1 MSDVDQRDSSRNRD
15 VRMTTTNTA
24 AYSEALE
31 RLRSAQK
38 NTKGAPA
45 YSRFV
50 NRRAGRHLAALAY
63 VLGLTPNAVTA
74 ISAAFSFAGIAVLAL
89 VSPSVPAGIAV
100 TAALLI
106 GYALDSADGQLAR
119 LRGGGST
126 SGEWLDHMVDATKI
140 SSLHLA
146 VLVSYYRFFD
156 LPSDAWLLV
165 PVGFTVVGAVS
176 FFGMTLNDLL
186 RRNKASEKVITR
198 SDTSSPLRA
207 LLVLPTDYGLLCLVF
222 LLLGWPSLFFKA
234 YSVLFFCCAL
244 FLVLAA
250 VKWFGEMRAIDVAPA
265 LKSG

>member
-1 MSDVDQRDSSRNRD
+1 MTDVDQRDSTGSYR
-15 VRMTTTNTA
+15 
-24 AYSEALE
+24 EALE

-50 NRRAGRHLAALAY
+50 NRRAGRYLAAGAHL
-63 VLGLTPNAVTA
+63 LGMTPNAVTA
-74 ISAAFSFAGIAVLAL
+74 ISAAFSFAAIAVLAVFGPSLL
-89 VSPSVPAGIAV
+89 VGMAV
-100 TAALLI
+100 TLGLVI

-146 VLVSYYRFFD
+146 VLISTYRFFD

-176 FFGMTLNDLL
+176 FFGMTLNDQL
-186 RRNKASEKVITR
+186 RRNKSSEKVITR
-198 SDTSSPLRA
+198 ADTSSPLRA
-207 LLVLPTDYGLLCLVF
+207 LLVLPTDYGLLCFVF
-222 LLLGWPSLFFKA
+222 LLLGWPSVFFVV
-234 YSVLFFCCAL
+234 YGTLFFCCAL

-250 VKWFGEMRAIDVAPA
+250 VKWYRDMRAIDLAPSVQA
-265 LKSG
+265 R